1 VKNDRRQ
8 LHKKTSSNDDYI
20 VVDVGSRTGR
30 GRPRCVDDHA
40 RAAVRPVDGRLL
52 ERTDWPRRGRRDGAR
67 QRSTVGSSRGQTDR
81 GAVGAMA
88 LGGGGWSVVGPPTH
102 DRRRAAAADEAT
114 DGAAMDLVL
123 RSRRRIAR
131 NIRP

>member
-1 VKNDRRQ
+1 MIGDSYTRKQVPTMT
-8 LHKKTSSNDDYI
+8 TSWSMLAA
-20 VVDVGSRTGR
+20 GR
-30 GRPRCVDDHA
+30 GGGDRGA
-40 RAAVRPVDGRLL
+40 STTTL
-52 ERTDWPRRGRRDGAR
+52 EQPSG
-67 QRSTVGSSRGQTDR
+67 RSTVGSSRGQTDR

-88 LGGGGWSVVGPPTH
+88 LGGGGWSVVEPPTH